1 MAGENVP
8 EGGPAT
14 EPDGGDRGQG
24 TRREEVLKGSDMVF
38 AEGDE
43 IKALYKELL
52 KKKKAIKSKV
62 TLSSEGRK
70 ASLAEYRGSLGSHYY
85 SDMIRASIH
94 SAVEDAISWQTQFN
108 QTFSEMLTMIDGVEC
123 DEGGD
128 QEREKDFT
136 RR

>member
-1 MAGENVP
+1 M
-8 EGGPAT
+8 
-14 EPDGGDRGQG
+14 
-24 TRREEVLKGSDMVF
+24 
-38 AEGDE
+38 
-43 IKALYKELL
+43 
-52 KKKKAIKSKV
+52 
-62 TLSSEGRK
+62 SSERRK

-128 QEREKDFT
+128 QEREKQRYFT
-136 RR
+136 EVKSELDKEVQRLMSYRDYLTAIEVQLAHPGRQGGRSEPGEVVARWRDRAFLKTYPN